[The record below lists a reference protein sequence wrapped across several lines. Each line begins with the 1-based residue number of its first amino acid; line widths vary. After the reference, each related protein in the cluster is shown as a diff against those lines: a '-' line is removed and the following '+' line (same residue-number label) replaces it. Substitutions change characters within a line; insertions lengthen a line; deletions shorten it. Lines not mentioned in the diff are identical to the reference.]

1 MENKKKKCSNE
12 DHKDIDAISYCQ
24 ECKIY
29 ICNKCK
35 NLHQGL
41 FKNHLTNNLDEDKEI
56 FIDKCQEKN
65 HNDKLEFFC
74 KYHNKLCC
82 LACISRIE
90 TNNYGQHK
98 DCDVCIIQDIKEE
111 KKNKLKDN
119 IKYLENLSNNLNNSI
134 KELKELFD
142 KIEEKKEDLKTK
154 IQNIFTKIRSVI
166 NEREDELL
174 LEVDN
179 KYKDLFG
186 NEKIII

>member
-1 MENKKKKCSNE
+1 MENKKKKCFKCSNE

-24 ECKIY
+24 DCKIY
-29 ICNKCK
+29 ICNKCS
-35 NLHQGL
+35 NHHQWL

-74 KYHNKLCC
+74 KNHNKLCC

-90 TNNYGQHK
+90 INNYGQHK

-119 IKYLENLSNNLNNSI
+119 IKYLENLSNNLINSI

-142 KIEEKKEDLKTK
+142 KIEERKEDLKTK
-154 IQNIFTKIRSVI
+154 IQNI
-166 NEREDELL
+166 LL
-174 LEVDN
+174 KLEV
-179 KYKDLFG
+179 L
-186 NEKIII
+186 